1 MHICAHN
8 NTRIYLYTLTPIICC
23 KRHHTKFKKPT
34 DLIKSR
40 LYSQNVYVILKNKD
54 QNIVLLFLK
63 IISSTILIENIVFRP
78 SSEEQCLVQEISA
91 YILAVKIRY
100 LENVCKNEV
109 FRSYSEMNEV
119 IFEKLIEDNF
129 RIHIYFLQMFDHS

>member
-1 MHICAHN
+1 M
-8 NTRIYLYTLTPIICC
+8 
-23 KRHHTKFKKPT
+23 
-34 DLIKSR
+34 
-40 LYSQNVYVILKNKD
+40 
-54 QNIVLLFLK
+54 
-63 IISSTILIENIVFRP
+63 IENIVFRP